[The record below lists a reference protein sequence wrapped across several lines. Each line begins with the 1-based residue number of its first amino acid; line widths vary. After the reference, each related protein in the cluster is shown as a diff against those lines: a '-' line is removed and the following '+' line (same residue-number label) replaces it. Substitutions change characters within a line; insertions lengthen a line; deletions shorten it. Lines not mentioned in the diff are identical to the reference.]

1 MLRADR
7 EQVLAFRLGGHHLVE
22 RLARGSLLEAAGAC
36 GVQDSPPGSA
46 ALGLCARIRDLTSA
60 EIEHAMTVDRSLLQT
75 WSMRGA
81 PLVYPT
87 RDWPVFT
94 LALQP
99 QSEEALHASVA
110 GLLDPMIAEA
120 RMTVTE
126 LVELVAK
133 GVHEAL
139 DGQVLTKRQL
149 GVQLGNRMPSRLG
162 RWFEPSTF
170 YAANL
175 VRLVALRGLLCF
187 APRAGGEVAL
197 ARTDRWLGQPLAGA
211 DPDEARA
218 ELVRRYLRCYGPSVP
233 EHFGDWAGMTQADA
247 RSSWELV
254 EADLLSVSVGSG
266 QCWLHREDLPAFESP
281 KSARGVRLLPP
292 HDAFLLQRD
301 RAALIP
307 DVQLRK
313 VVWRRAGNPGVVL
326 LDGRVVATWRPQKK
340 AKELLLTVTPFGAL
354 DGAARDG
361 IQVEAAGIAAIR
373 EVSTVRVAFGLAG

>member
-1 MLRADR
+1 VLRTDR
-7 EQVLAFRLGGHHLVE
+7 EQVQAFRLNGHHLVD
-22 RLARGSLLEAAGAC
+22 RLPPGSLLRAAGAC
-36 GVQDSPPGSA
+36 GIQDSPPGSA
-46 ALGLCARIRDLTSA
+46 VLSLGARIEDLTLA
-60 EIEHAMTVDRSLLQT
+60 EIEHALTVDRSLLQT

-81 PLVYPT
+81 PLMYPT

-99 QSEEALHASVA
+99 RTEEALHASVA

-133 GVHEAL
+133 GVYEAL

-149 GVQLGNRMPSRLG
+149 GAQLGRRMPPRLE

-187 APRAGGEVAL
+187 APRAGGEVVL
-197 ARTDRWLGQPLAGA
+197 ARTDQWLGQPLAGA
-211 DPDEARA
+211 DPGEARA
-218 ELVRRYLRCYGPSVP
+218 DLVRRYLRCYGPSVP
-233 EHFGDWAGMTQADA
+233 EHFGDWAGMTQADT

-254 EADLLSVSVGSG
+254 EADLLPVSVGRG
-266 QCWLHREDLPAFESP
+266 QCWLHCEDLPAFESP

-292 HDAFLLQRD
+292 HDMFLLQRD

-307 DVQLRK
+307 DVELQK
-313 VVWRRAGNPGVVL
+313 VVWRSAGNPGVVL

-340 AKELLLTVTPFGAL
+340 ATELLLTVTPLGTL

-361 IQVEAAGIAAIR
+361 VQAEAPRIAAIR
-373 EVSTVRVAFGLAG
+373 DVSTVRVTFGLAG